1 VRVSGPSICLTYLV
15 VALSMT
21 VGSIAHSFAQ
31 ATEKTVQDSS
41 VLSGKWTY
49 RSFHN
54 NPALVTGDPKTAL
67 SLFFAEAVFSFD
79 VKQDNS
85 LTGTIDWSGGGLD
98 LQGTVQP
105 PTSAAPLAVQ
115 IVGRGRAGTQ
125 TEHWEY
131 DYSGYLAPSW
141 SNGVGQVP
149 ALVGSVLRAKPHDGA
164 PAGYVAS
171 FVAVK
176 Q

>member
-1 VRVSGPSICLTYLV
+1 MGP
-15 VALSMT
+15 
-21 VGSIAHSFAQ
+21 IAHSFAQ
-31 ATEKTVQDSS
+31 ATEQTVQDSS

-54 NPALVTGDPKTAL
+54 NPALVTADPKTAL

-79 VKQDNS
+79 VKPDNS
-85 LTGTIDWSGGGLD
+85 LTGAIDWGGGGLD

-105 PTSAAPLAVQ
+105 PTSAAPLTVQ
-115 IVGRGRAGTQ
+115 IVGHGRVGTQ
-125 TEHWEY
+125 TENWEY